1 MELLI
6 KKTCSHHNSFLLV
19 LLIHLSQLHLLNLSK
34 LQGHTFFL
42 EIDHTTKI
50 TFHMCHFLCLYC
62 FLCCCI
68 GQLKLEFSFLYYL
81 AFVVLS
87 LILISFHHTPLR
99 PPSFHFR
106 PPWKH
111 YWISKLVQA
120 WCNLCF
126 YDFDGFQ
133 NFRESHGNG
142 ILILRN

>member
-19 LLIHLSQLHLLNLSK
+19 LLIDLSQLHLLNLSQSS
-34 LQGHTFFL
+34 QGLTFFL

-87 LILISFHHTPLR
+87 LILFCGQGAGFSIQGSRVQNHWVA
-99 PPSFHFR
+99 PSSTQPF
-106 PPWKH
+106 
-111 YWISKLVQA
+111 
-120 WCNLCF
+120 
-126 YDFDGFQ
+126 
-133 NFRESHGNG
+133 
-142 ILILRN
+142 ILPRSIK